1 MVPITPLVKRLRAKE
16 ADVKRDQSN
25 RLRSPVKFA
34 VSLLAIIIMA
44 LSAVPNAWSQDSQN
58 KKDKQQTKK
67 PAPEKKLAVKRK
79 PFGDFR
85 GSIDFAAQT
94 IHTAGDRTGKFEEFR
109 EYRQGFSF
117 RNLRMKSESANSPYV
132 VNFKALEVSERDQR
146 YSAEIEK
153 VGKFRTRFLWDQI
166 PHYYDVGRTLHKL
179 TGPGF
184 LSVDPALRASLEAAP
199 NAGNPAQT
207 LGTAL
212 PALVSQAVQAAPTVQ
227 LRVRWDQFLVTQSFR
242 PNKNWEF
249 YFRAQHLRFNGTRPR
264 DTGTFAR
271 QNIFPTS
278 IPGVNDGVWESLGM
292 ELPEPVSQH
301 TTNLTFGF
309 QYSRPRWRVGME
321 YFISLFRNN
330 IPTLTWENPFRV
342 TDALSSGPPTFPIGR
357 NRFVRAQLAEAPDNN
372 YQSFSVHASVDL
384 PRDTQLRGEFSWG
397 RGTQN
402 QPFLPY
408 TLNSAMITANLTGVL
423 AGQPGLFGLALPR
436 PSLNGVVRTLNGD
449 VALASKPW
457 HDMRFLIQYRGDDM
471 QNQSPIITF
480 PGLPL
485 FGDSTVRTAID
496 NYGLAMENFPTSY
509 TRHDTTA
516 TWQWDVSKKLNWEL
530 EYNWEIWNR
539 TFRDV
544 PKSNEH
550 SLEGKLDYKP
560 WRGVSLKGDYLYS
573 HRIPTAYL
581 TQPLVFNPNLN
592 INTAAAPISGGPGW
606 EATLAIVAAGFV
618 RGLPLEFNQLR
629 RFDEA
634 DRVRKDGG
642 ISLEIGRSEKINYSI
657 SWRYLRDDY
666 DKNFWGLRY
675 GVQSTVDAQLNYF
688 PKGGKQ
694 DEQTAAGGGGWMQ
707 NSFFYANY
715 SRELDQTGYR
725 GMGNLINGAG
735 TNVRACCAQYPINN
749 SWDRASKINL
759 DMFQFGFN
767 TSTEG
772 EKTVLDISYGLGFA
786 RDRTNTTNP
795 FPILGQSP
803 RTAGTYNYP
812 DVINRQQEVN
822 LSLTHKL
829 WEGLDLG
836 FSYRYEPY
844 RLSDYYTNSLV
855 PYGVTQ
861 VAGGTFGSN
870 TPRQLFLDARFTSYH
885 SNVAT
890 GFLRYS
896 F

>member
-1 MVPITPLVKRLRAKE
+1 MRLDQANRIRSIGKFTMCLLATIVLTLFAIPNARSQQGPDEKINPGDTNELEAQKKPEPKKPTTPKRL
-16 ADVKRDQSN
+16 
-25 RLRSPVKFA
+25 
-34 VSLLAIIIMA
+34 
-44 LSAVPNAWSQDSQN
+44 
-58 KKDKQQTKK
+58 
-67 PAPEKKLAVKRK
+67 
-79 PFGDFR
+79 FGDFK
-85 GSIDFAAQT
+85 GSFDIAAQSVQVE
-94 IHTAGDRTGKFEEFR
+94 GDRPGKFQ
-109 EYRQGFSF
+109 EYRDYPQGFSF
-117 RNLRMKSESANSPYV
+117 RNLRFKYESADSPYLMS
-132 VNFKALEVSERDQR
+132 FKALEIRERDQS
-146 YSAEIEK
+146 YSAVIEK
-153 VGKFRTRFLWDQI
+153 IGKFRTRFLWDQI
-166 PHYYDVGRTLHKL
+166 PRYYDKGRTLHVL

-184 LSVDPALRASLEAAP
+184 LSVDPVLRAALEAAP

-212 PALVSQAVQAAPTVQ
+212 PALVSQAVGASPTVT
-227 LRVRWDQFLVTQSFR
+227 LRVRWDQLLVTQSYR

-249 YFRAQHLRFNGTRPR
+249 YFRAQHLRLNGTRPR

-292 ELPEPVSQH
+292 ELPEPVNQH

-309 QYSRPRWRVGME
+309 QYSRPKWRVGMD
-321 YFISLFRNN
+321 YSLSLFRNN
-330 IPTLTWENPFRV
+330 VPTLTWENPFRV

-357 NRFVRAQLAEAPDNN
+357 NRFVRAQLAEAPDND
-372 YQSFSVHASVDL
+372 YQSFSVHASVDF
-384 PRDTQLRGEFSWG
+384 PHDTQLRGEFTWG

-402 QPFLPY
+402 VPFLPY

-457 HDMRFLIQYRGDDM
+457 HDMRFVIEYRGDDM
-471 QNQSPIITF
+471 QNQSPIVTF

-509 TRHDTTA
+509 TRHDTTV
-516 TWQWDVSKKLNWEL
+516 TWQWDVNKKFGLEA

-550 SLEGKLDYKP
+550 SIEGKFDYKP
-560 WRGVSLKGDYLYS
+560 RRGVSLKGDYLYS
-573 HRIPTAYL
+573 HRIPNTYL
-581 TQPLVFNPNLN
+581 VQPLVFNPNLN
-592 INTAAAPISGGPGW
+592 IGSAASPISGGPGW

-618 RGLPLEFNQLR
+618 RGLPNEFNMLR
-629 RFDEA
+629 RFDED
-634 DRVRKDGG
+634 DRIRKDGG
-642 ISLEIGRSEKINYSI
+642 ISLEVNRSEKLNYSI

-666 DKNFWGLRY
+666 AKGFWGLRY
-675 GVQSTVDAQLNYF
+675 GAQSTLDAQVNYF
-688 PKGGKQ
+688 PRGGKQ
-694 DEQTAAGGGGWMQ
+694 DDDQMAAGGGSWLQ

-715 SRELDQTGYR
+715 SREFDQTGYG

-735 TNVRACCAQYPINN
+735 TNVRACCAQFPINN

-767 TSTEG
+767 TSSAG
-772 EKTVLDISYGLGFA
+772 EKTVLDVSYGLGFA

-795 FPILGQSP
+795 FPILPQSP
-803 RTAGTYNYP
+803 RTAGAVPYP
-812 DVINRQQEVN
+812 DVINRQQEAN
-822 LSLTHKL
+822 ISITRQLRA
-829 WEGLDLG
+829 DLAVG
-836 FSYRYEPY
+836 INYRFEPY
-844 RLSDYYTNSLV
+844 RVSDYYTNSLV

-861 VAGGTFGSN
+861 VTGGSFNAN
-870 TPRQLFLDARFTSYH
+870 TPRDLFLDARFTSMH
-885 SNVAT
+885 ANVAT
-890 GFLRYS
+890 VFLRYS